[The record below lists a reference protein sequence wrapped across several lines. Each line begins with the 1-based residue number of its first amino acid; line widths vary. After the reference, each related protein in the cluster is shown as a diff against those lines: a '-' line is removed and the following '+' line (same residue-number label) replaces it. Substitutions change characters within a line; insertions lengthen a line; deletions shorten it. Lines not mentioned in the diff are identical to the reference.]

1 MWAVKVPFD
10 GIYMYLTEG
19 DSKFHQRVRTFE
31 TREKAEAYASL
42 WGDDCIVLE
51 YKNESVDDM
60 EVCPG
65 RI

>member
-31 TREKAEAYASL
+31 TREKAEVYASL

>member
-31 TREKAEAYASL
+31 TREKAEVYASL
-42 WGDDCIVLE
+42 WGDDCIVEE
-51 YKNESVDDM
+51 YNEKTS
-60 EVCPG
+60 
-65 RI
+65 

>member
-31 TREKAEAYASL
+31 TREKAEKYASL
-42 WGDDCIVLE
+42 WGDDCLVIE
-51 YKNESVDDM
+51 YRNESVDDM
-60 EVCPG
+60 EVCSG

>member
-10 GIYMYLTEG
+10 GIYLYLTEG
-19 DSKFHQRVRTFE
+19 DSKFNLRVRTFE
-31 TREKAEAYASL
+31 TREKAEDYASL

-65 RI
+65 RV